1 MAAECTHDTIIAFLL
16 EQGGKVKN
24 ADLMKRF
31 KAIFPEDPE
40 RKAAVRE
47 TFKKYVDS
55 VAFVKSE
62 NGVKH
67 VCLRKK
73 FRAALSTEPVR
84 EQSRDTA
91 TDRDPQGAEELEQ
104 PAAPGSGYGNDS
116 QVRVPHNF
124 NTESILRNKAD
135 EESRCLQLAGKVE
148 GADSSSGEMGNLE
161 SVRRDKRES
170 RKQQAGKAPELPE
183 ITVSEASPL
192 PAEESAF
199 TLPGPAQTGSTGEA
213 VTAAESEALS
223 RLSDAEQVT
232 VTGCT
237 NFGSQRREPE
247 AREEVGHIDTHSLN
261 GSEDNSTLKGGRKHF
276 TEVTMNRSPQVRRS
290 LVPRS
295 SVYLSSRVDF
305 DSTSLVSST
314 LDEDRASV
322 ALEPVEHEWMMCAS
336 DGEWSSLHRLLATE
350 PYLILRKDFVTGF
363 TCLHWAAKHGKP
375 ELIALIIN
383 FAKQH
388 NIPISIDIRSSTGY
402 TPLHIAAMHG
412 HMEVVKL
419 LVGAYNADV
428 EIRDY
433 SGRKACQYLSDSV
446 SMDMW
451 DICGAY
457 EYSVTEN
464 SDPGDSGRWR
474 ISNLKPLRQLI
485 SNDCDSVESDGQPRE
500 KPLRRKSSL
509 NKMKPKLQNLRA
521 RMSQIVH
528 STSFKDREE
537 QEEPKK
543 GSFRSRPKSHFFGS
557 NQS

>member
-24 ADLMKRF
+24 ADLIKHF

-55 VAFVKSE
+55 VAFVKNE

-73 FRAALSTEPVR
+73 FRAALSKTEPVR

-135 EESRCLQLAGKVE
+135 EESTGLQFDCKLE

-170 RKQQAGKAPELPE
+170 RKEQAGKAPELPE
-183 ITVSEASPL
+183 ISMSEASPL

-199 TLPGPAQTGSTGEA
+199 SLPGPAQTGSTGEA

-223 RLSDAEQVT
+223 HLSDSEQVS
-232 VTGCT
+232 VTRCT
-237 NFGSQRREPE
+237 NFEGSQRREPE
-247 AREEVGHIDTHSLN
+247 ATEEEGHIDTHSLN
-261 GSEDNSTLKGGRKHF
+261 GGEDNTLKGSRKHF
-276 TEVTMNRSPQVRRS
+276 IEVTMNRSPQVRRS

-295 SVYLSSRVDF
+295 SIYLSSRVDF
-305 DSTSLVSST
+305 DSTSVVSST

-350 PYLILRKDFVTGF
+350 PQLIMRKDFVTGF

-375 ELIALIIN
+375 ELIALIVN

-464 SDPGDSGRWR
+464 SDPRDRGRWR
-474 ISNLKPLRQLI
+474 ISNLKPLKQLI
-485 SNDCDSVESDGQPRE
+485 SNDGDSVESDGQPRE

-509 NKMKPKLQNLRA
+509 NRMKPKLQNLRA

-543 GSFRSRPKSHFFGS
+543 GSFRSRPKSHFFG
-557 NQS
+557 